1 MEIALIVA
9 FLSFVKNVIGLVTRP
24 YETCRR
30 IADHGGYGEL
40 SYVAILLAVY
50 FAFASLVKVAA
61 FRPFLLTR
69 QFIVLAAATGTTYI
83 FAVALFWTAGKLVGA
98 QGKFKGLAVSWGY
111 SLLATLTWFLAT
123 SLLYVILPPPRTTST
138 AGVAFSI
145 LFLIFSVTLFF
156 WKATIAYLTLRFGL
170 RLNLGKI
177 LIVLAVTLP
186 ILGFYSVGM
195 YRLGIFRIPFL

>member
-1 MEIALIVA
+1 MEMSLIVA
-9 FLSFVKNVIGLVTRP
+9 LSAFAKNAIGLVIRP

-30 IADHGGYGEL
+30 IVDRGGLGEL
-40 SYVAILLAVY
+40 LYVTILLAVY

-83 FAVALFWTAGKLVGA
+83 FSVSLFWAAGKLVGA
-98 QGKFKGLAVSWGY
+98 EGKFKGLAVSWGY
-111 SLLATLTWFLAT
+111 SLLPTLTWFLAT
-123 SLLYVILPPPRTTST
+123 SFLYVILPPPRTTST

-145 LFLIFSVTLFF
+145 LFLIFSTTLLF

-177 LIVLAVTLP
+177 LIVLTITLP
-186 ILGFYSVGM
+186 ILGLYSYCL